1 VVIFANRSELLL
13 QTMAMSCDP
22 IQLAN
27 ASLEIHP
34 SLTWKVKRYLGFAN
48 GNQTCLLD

>member
-1 VVIFANRSELLL
+1 LKFQANDVIPIQEKVVILANRSELLL

-34 SLTWKVKRYLGFAN
+34 YCN
-48 GNQTCLLD
+48 LDN